1 MEFLSTQLA
10 NGLQI
15 VAECNDEA
23 YSTAL
28 GFFVR
33 TGARDETDA
42 IAGVSHFLEHMMF
55 KGTPSR
61 TAADVNREFDAM
73 GAHYNACTGEE
84 ATIYYAAVLPEYQE
98 RAVDLLSDIL
108 RPLLKPADFQTEKQV
123 ILEEIRMYEDQPPF
137 GADEKVRSAH
147 YGSHPLG
154 RSVLGS
160 IESVAALP
168 VEAMREY
175 FQRRYSPG
183 NIVLAAAG
191 RVDFAALVRSV
202 EQRCGAWEPLPA
214 PRDVQPAQPHPG
226 FQCLQRENAAQQY
239 LLELVPGPAAEDSD
253 RYAAKILAMI
263 LGDDSGSRL
272 YWELVDSGLAEQAS
286 LGHYEYEGA
295 GSFLT
300 YMSCD
305 PEYAAE
311 SLQRIHAVYRQAQ
324 NEGFSAEELTQ
335 AKNKVLSRIV
345 LTSERPRGRLFTVG
359 GDWIQR
365 HEYRSVS
372 ADLHAIA
379 ALAIEEITAV
389 LAKYPLT
396 NSTAIT
402 IGPLAEE
409 AFV

>member
-23 YSTAL
+23 YSTAV
-28 GFFVR
+28 GYFVR
-33 TGARDETDA
+33 TGSRDETDA

-55 KGTPSR
+55 KGTPKR
-61 TAADVNREFDAM
+61 TADDVNREFDAM
-73 GAHYNACTGEE
+73 GAHYNACTSEE

-98 RAVDLLSDIL
+98 WAIDLLSDIL
-108 RPLLKPADFQTEKQV
+108 RPALKPADFETEKQV

-137 GADEKVRSAH
+137 GADEKVRAAH
-147 YGSHPLG
+147 YGPHPLG

-160 IESVAALP
+160 IESVSALP
-168 VEAMREY
+168 VEAMRAY

-202 EQRCGAWEPLPA
+202 EQRCGAWEPFPA
-214 PRDVQPAQPHPG
+214 GRDVQPAQAHPG
-226 FQCLQRENAAQQY
+226 FQCLYRENAAQQY
-239 LLELVPGPAAEDSD
+239 VLEMAPGPAAEDPD

-272 YWELVDSGLAEQAS
+272 YWELVDPGLVEQAS

-295 GSFLT
+295 GAMLT

-305 PEYAAE
+305 PEAAAE
-311 SLQRIHAVYRQAQ
+311 NLRRIHEVYRQAQ
-324 NEGFSAEELTQ
+324 NGGFTAEELTQ

-345 LTSERPRGRLFTVG
+345 LSSERPRGRLFTVG
-359 GDWIQR
+359 SDWIQR
-365 HEYRSVS
+365 REYRSVS
-372 ADLHAIA
+372 ADLSAVS
-379 ALAIEEITAV
+379 ALTIEEITAV

-402 IGPLAEE
+402 IGPLGEG